1 MHPRNK
7 HTDRYDMKKLA
18 QSCPMLSQHIH
29 INKYG
34 SETIDFG
41 NPVAVKLLNQAIL
54 KSDYGLSYWEIP
66 DNYLC
71 PPIPG
76 RADYLHHLA
85 DLLASCDEGQIPK
98 GSSIHGLDI
107 GVGANSIYPVI
118 GSFEYGW
125 RFIGSEI
132 DQGAFKSA
140 EAIIRGNNHLRE
152 LFQLRLQPTAGEIF
166 KGVILSDEQFDF
178 TMCNPPFH
186 SSAEEASEGNKRKQK
201 NLGLKSGALN
211 FGGQNQELWCHGGE
225 KSFILKM
232 IKESESYHHQCLWFT
247 SLVSKKENLITF
259 QKELKKISATDVRV
273 IEMSQGQKKSR
284 ILAWTFQNQN
294 QQKTWVKNKWKQK

>member
-7 HTDRYDMKKLA
+7 HIDRYDMKKLA
-18 QSCPMLSQHIH
+18 QCCPKLLPYIH
-29 INKYG
+29 INQYG

-54 KSDYGLSYWEIP
+54 KSEYGLSYWEIP
-66 DNYLC
+66 ENYLC

-76 RADYLHHLA
+76 RADYLHYLA
-85 DLLASCDEGQIPK
+85 DLLARCDEGQTPK
-98 GSSIHGLDI
+98 GSSILGLDI

-140 EAIIRGNNHLRE
+140 EAIIQGNDHLKE
-152 LFQLRLQPTAGEIF
+152 LFQLRFQKTRGDIF
-166 KGVILSDEQFDF
+166 KGIILSDEQYDF

-186 SSAEEASEGNKRKQK
+186 SSSEEASEGNKRKQK
-201 NLGLKSGALN
+201 NLGLKSSALN
-211 FGGQNQELWCHGGE
+211 FGGQNQELWCLGGE
-225 KSFILKM
+225 KAFILKM
-232 IKESESYHHQCLWFT
+232 IKESESYRHQCLWFT
-247 SLVSKKENLITF
+247 SLVSKKENLNTF
-259 QKELKKISATDVRV
+259 QNELKKNSAAEVQI
-273 IEMSQGQKKSR
+273 IEMSQGQKKTR
-284 ILAWTFQNQN
+284 ILAWTFQDQN
-294 QQKTWVKNKWKQK
+294 QQNKWVKNKWKQK